1 MADNFQRIGSIS
13 NAHVGRD
20 FESAAMQVL
29 ATKGIH
35 VRANFV
41 VSVGAAE
48 TRKQHC
54 FDLGS
59 EAPPVLVECKSHRW
73 TSGSNVPSAK
83 LTVWNEAMYYFH
95 CAPSAY
101 RKILFVLRDIWS
113 SNGESLAEYYI
124 RTYSHLIPTGIEIW
138 EFDPDSG
145 ECDVVFTSG
154 KAG

>member
-1 MADNFQRIGSIS
+1 
-13 NAHVGRD
+13 
-20 FESAAMQVL
+20 VL
-29 ATKGIH
+29 AAKGIY

-41 VSVGAAE
+41 VSVGASE
-48 TRKQHC
+48 IRRQHC
-54 FDLGS
+54 LDLGS
-59 EAPPVLVECKSHRW
+59 EGRPVLVEWKSHRW

-83 LTVWNEAMYYFH
+83 LMVWNEAMYYFH
-95 CAPSAY
+95 CAPSEY
-101 RKILFVLRDIWS
+101 RKILFLLRDYRP
-113 SNGESLAEYYI
+113 SNGESLAEYFI